1 MDREGFR
8 NRLKQYKQAREENP
22 GLKYWEWKNIPKY
35 DEGTD
40 GVTGPPTQEEMFKN
54 KPTVFKDI
62 ASDPVIYDYIKEQSG
77 RARYERAAHHA
88 SSGDLHNVASYLWNK
103 NEDNKPYYTGSI
115 IKSFD
120 PEADEYYNESVVQ
133 GNEPIGQWIMNSRP
147 NEQRDLV
154 KNFIYG
160 EDEGFKK
167 SNKKPLTINGEIYKE
182 RQYDGTIAPID
193 TLFLPKSMQPTID
206 SLITEKQ
213 IYNMNHNYGYSP
225 SIYRQD
231 RQKEYSIDNVANHS
245 GVFRKKGNKYSAELF
260 DLWDFMGD
268 YPYGLDWIAHKF
280 QNNLAPDNLFPNA
293 GPFVLRQDIPIKF
306 INDSKLDET
315 RRSGKYFLQNLNDE
329 SNKASIRLKTHLNKW
344 DK

>member
-35 DEGTD
+35 DEGTNK
-40 GVTGPPTQEEMFKN
+40 VMGPPTQKKMFKK
-54 KPTVFKDI
+54 KPTIFEDI
-62 ASDPVIYDYIKEQSG
+62 TADPTFYEYVKEKSG
-77 RARYERAAHHA
+77 RARYERAAHHT
-88 SSGDLHNVASYLWNK
+88 SSGDFHNVASYLWDK
-103 NEDNKPYYTGSI
+103 NEDNKPYYTGNI
-115 IKSFD
+115 IKLFD

-133 GNEPIGQWIMNSRP
+133 GNEPIGQWVMNSRA

-160 EDEGFKK
+160 EDNGFKK
-167 SNKKPLTINGEIYKE
+167 SNKKPLTVNGQTYKE

-206 SLITEKQ
+206 SLIAEKQ

-268 YPYGLDWIAHKF
+268 YSYGLDWIAHKF

-306 INDSKLDET
+306 VNDSKLDET
-315 RRSGKYFLQNLNDE
+315 RRSGKSFLYNLNDE
-329 SNKASIRLKTHLNKW
+329 SNNASMRLKKHLDKW
-344 DK
+344 NR